1 MLSILLEEIG
11 CPTLSNRSD
20 SWLCSINNEG
30 AFTVKDTRVHMDSI
44 LTSTSTTSTLWF
56 KFLPRK
62 VNVFLWRFRLD
73 CLPVRWNLSA
83 KGIYIDSVVCPS
95 CDNGVETSKHIF
107 FECILATEIWR
118 KIRIWLNCG
127 LPPLDSWDSFI
138 SWLEGVRLQ
147 ASSKNRIIA
156 VVVTSLWALWRFRN
170 GLVFHDSFCS
180 RSNLFDVIRLVA
192 FRWLKNRS
200 HCVSN
205 WNTWFSIPL

>member
-11 CPTLSNRSD
+11 CPTLTNRSD
-20 SWLCSINNEG
+20 SWLCSINKEG
-30 AFTVKDTRVHMDSI
+30 AFTVKDSRVHLDSI
-44 LTSTSTTSTLWF
+44 RLPASITSTLWF

-83 KGIYIDSVVCPS
+83 KGIDIVSVVCPS

-107 FECILATEIWR
+107 FDCVLASEVWR
-118 KIRIWLNCG
+118 KIRIWLNCD
-127 LPPLDSWDSFI
+127 LPPFDSRDSFI
-138 SWLEGVRLQ
+138 SWLEGVRFQ
-147 ASSKNRIIA
+147 FSSKNRIIA
-156 VVVTSLWALWRFRN
+156 VVVTCLWALWRFRN

-200 HCVSN
+200 RCVSN
-205 WNTWFSIPL
+205 WNT